1 MTEHAAPSFARLLDW
16 VEGRL
21 APDEAAMVANAVEAA
36 GPDIAEQVAWLRSF
50 VAASERI
57 VFDTPPPSVRRA
69 LTARFAAY
77 AQEKRPPTLFQRLA
91 AALSFDSMQEPALA
105 GIRSGRDQPRQL
117 LFATD
122 TLDVVLDIHPRPQD
136 DRMDLLGQILP
147 KEGVSAL
154 QELAVQL
161 TRDEQEVSMTMA
173 DDLGEFSFA
182 ALAPGLY
189 QLIISGEDF
198 EIALTDVELHS

>member
-1 MTEHAAPSFARLLDW
+1 
-16 VEGRL
+16 
-21 APDEAAMVANAVEAA
+21 MVANAVEAA